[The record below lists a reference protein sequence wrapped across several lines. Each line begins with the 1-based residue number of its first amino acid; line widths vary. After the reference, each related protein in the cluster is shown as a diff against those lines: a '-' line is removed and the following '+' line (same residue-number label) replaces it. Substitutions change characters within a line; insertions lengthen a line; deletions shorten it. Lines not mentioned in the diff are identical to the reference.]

1 MKAWGQSGFHR
12 SACAI
17 RSLQWMGG
25 NDIEGI
31 LFEKFSVIVKRKDG
45 KEEELELCEGGKT
58 R

>member
-1 MKAWGQSGFHR
+1 
-12 SACAI
+12 
-17 RSLQWMGG
+17 MGG

>member
-1 MKAWGQSGFHR
+1 MS
-12 SACAI
+12 
-17 RSLQWMGG
+17 G